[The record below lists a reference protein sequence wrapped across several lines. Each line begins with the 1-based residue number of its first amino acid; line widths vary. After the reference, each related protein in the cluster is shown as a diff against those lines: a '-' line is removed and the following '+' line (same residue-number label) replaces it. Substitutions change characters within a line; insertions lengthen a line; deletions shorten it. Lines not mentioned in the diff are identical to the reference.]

1 MTILKKYKIGEI
13 IPRLTAAFMV
23 VLLYSLLKTSESF
36 TEISFYNEINFVVFL
51 LCVIVLFLILCIVK
65 NNTAIN
71 VTAIFLTLL
80 YFICAASM
88 KREYYF
94 SIGLCAVMCILVAF
108 FNFDGIKLKLKNK
121 SVRLAVALFIIAFT
135 LFVGF
140 ICCLYYK
147 NYKTPCYDFGLFSQM
162 FWYMKE
168 TGECL
173 ITCERDT
180 LLNHFAVHFSP
191 IYYLIL
197 PIYIII
203 PSPCTLLVLQALI
216 VASGLIPLSLI
227 SKHYNLSALGTI
239 LFSVCYILY
248 PGFMGGCFWYLHE
261 NCFLLPLLLW
271 YLYFSEKEKIFPTV
285 FFALLTLTV
294 KEDAAVYVALIASY
308 FIFSRKN
315 YKCNLFILFFSVLY
329 FVTVTKLM
337 SVYGEGVMSDSRY
350 GEYIYDDSGLFSVIK
365 SVIQNPI
372 FAIYQIFKEEKFLFI
387 LQMLCP
393 LGFLPLLIK
402 KPEKLILFIPLILVN
417 LMTNYPYQYDIG
429 FQYTFGSGAILF
441 YLSVTNYSESGKNRS
456 KILLCGVLSAV
467 IIFSGGYLSK
477 ITYVEEYISASQQRE
492 VIDEALKLVPE
503 DASVAASTR
512 LVANLSEREV
522 IYELETTKQNA
533 EYIVF
538 DLRNSEEKSNL
549 EKYLNDRYTILFYEE
564 EIICVFKNNK
574 LICSQD

>member
-1 MTILKKYKIGEI
+1 
-13 IPRLTAAFMV
+13 
-23 VLLYSLLKTSESF
+23 
-36 TEISFYNEINFVVFL
+36 
-51 LCVIVLFLILCIVK
+51 
-65 NNTAIN
+65 
-71 VTAIFLTLL
+71 
-80 YFICAASM
+80 
-88 KREYYF
+88 
-94 SIGLCAVMCILVAF
+94 MCILVAF

-135 LFVGF
+135 LFVGL

-173 ITCERDT
+173 ITCERDA

-227 SKHYNLSALGTI
+227 SKRYNLSALGTI

-294 KEDAAVYVALIASY
+294 KEDAAVYVALIALY

-417 LMTNYPYQYDIG
+417 LMTNYPYQHDIG

-477 ITYVEEYISASQQRE
+477 ITYVEEYISATQQRE

-549 EKYLNDRYTILFYEE
+549 EKYLNDR
-564 EIICVFKNNK
+564 IICVFKNNE
-574 LICSQD
+574 LICSPD

>member
-1 MTILKKYKIGEI
+1 MTNLKKLRIGEI
-13 IPRLTAAFMV
+13 IPRLITAFIA
-23 VLLYSLLKTSESF
+23 VLLYNLLRTRESF
-36 TEISFYNEINFVVFL
+36 TESSFYNKINFVLFL
-51 LCVIVLFLILCIVK
+51 LCVIVLFFILCFIK

-71 VTAIFLTLL
+71 ITAIFLTFL
-80 YFICAASM
+80 YFICATSM
-88 KREYYF
+88 KGEYYF
-94 SIGLCAVMCILVAF
+94 SFGLCAVMCILVAF
-108 FNFDGIKLKLKNK
+108 LNFDGIKLKLKNK
-121 SVRLAVALFIIAFT
+121 TVWIVLAFFIIAFT
-135 LFVGF
+135 LFIGL

-203 PSPCTLLVLQALI
+203 PSPCTLLVLQAFI
-216 VASGLIPLSLI
+216 VAFGIIPLSLI
-227 SKHYNLSALGTI
+227 SKHYNLSALSTI

-248 PGFMGGCFWYLHE
+248 PAFMGGCFWYLHE

-271 YLYFSEKEKIFPTV
+271 YLYFSEKEKIIPTAL
-285 FFALLTLTV
+285 FALLTLTV
-294 KEDAAVYVALIASY
+294 KEDAAVYVAVIALY
-308 FIFSRKN
+308 FIFNRKN
-315 YKCNLFILFFSVLY
+315 YKCNLFILLFSVLY
-329 FVTVTKLM
+329 FVLVTKLM

-350 GEYIYDDSGLFSVIK
+350 GEYIYDDGGLFSVIK

-372 FAIYQIFKEEKFLFI
+372 FAIYQIFKEEKFLFV
-387 LQMLCP
+387 LQVLCP
-393 LGFLPLLIK
+393 LGFLPILIK

-441 YLSVTNYSESGKNRS
+441 YLSVANYSDLGKNRR
-456 KILLCGVLSAV
+456 KILLCAVLSSV

-477 ITYVEEYISASQQRE
+477 ITYVEDYISASQQRE

-538 DLRNSEEKSNL
+538 DLRNSEEKSNF

-564 EIICVFKNNK
+564 EIICVFKNNV
-574 LICSQD
+574 ST